1 MIEYIENACVI
12 DDDPISVFGL
22 RKTIRETGFCKEII
36 VFQNGYEAI
45 NGLKELLNTN
55 NNIPPIIFLDLNM
68 PIMDG
73 WDFLDDFEKIPEK
86 DRKDVKIFII
96 SSSVD
101 PRDLL
106 KAKSYSEVNNFFVKP
121 ITTNDLQKVVHEIS
135 Q

>member
-1 MIEYIENACVI
+1 MIEYVENACVI

-22 RKTIRETGFCKEII
+22 KKTIRETKFCKEII
-36 VFQNGYEAI
+36 VYENGFEAI
-45 NGLKELLNTN
+45 NGLKDLLNTN
-55 NNIPPIIFLDLNM
+55 GNIPPIIFLDLNM

-73 WDFLDDFEKIPEK
+73 WDFLEDFIKIPEEN
-86 DRKDVKIFII
+86 RNNVRIYIV

-101 PRDLL
+101 PRDLI

-121 ITTNDLQKVVHEIS
+121 VTTNDLQKVIDEIS